1 MVKTVL
7 ISEFKAKCIKM
18 LKEVQK
24 NGKPLTVTLRGKPI
38 VRVEPI
44 SNSPAKKRRL
54 GALKGWMEIRGDII
68 RSDME
73 KDWLVWAGMI
83 SRLSAS
89 RRMRYHRDYGRI
101 CFDYF

>member
-1 MVKTVL
+1 MKTVL

-44 SNSPAKKRRL
+44 RVEKRKPRL
-54 GALKGWMEIRGDII
+54 GTMKGRMIIKGDII
-68 RSDME
+68 HSDME
-73 KDWLVWAGMI
+73 DDWAEQ
-83 SRLSAS
+83 
-89 RRMRYHRDYGRI
+89 
-101 CFDYF
+101 